1 MHRQGQERSGK
12 HIQRNQPRGM
22 EQDFRRDSPTAR
34 LKHALADRRR
44 ADDARAVAIPGV
56 PADEMRD
63 GVEPLGVPGED
74 AGPHLVALV
83 GADFALEGTFDG
95 AEFDGEAGFADGE
108 EGVAVLVAGLVDAD
122 GEEGA

>member
-1 MHRQGQERSGK
+1 MHRQGQERSGE
-12 HIQRNQPRGM
+12 HIQRDQSRGV
-22 EQDFRRDSPTAR
+22 EQDLRRDGPAAR
-34 LKHALADRRR
+34 LEHALADRRG
-44 ADDARAVAIPGV
+44 ADDARAVAVRGV
-56 PADEMRD
+56 SADEMRD

-83 GADFALEGTFDG
+83 GADLALEGTFDG